1 MTAKTEACKHGTRYL
16 IEKYDSLNNL
26 HGYYCHACVLEEQ
39 AIHSER
45 ERLLNELEKIHKDV
59 CLAQM
64 IDDEH
69 PDIDIV
75 LAEECEE
82 CKWIAQQRG
91 KE

>member
-1 MTAKTEACKHGTRYL
+1 MCGGSLEDVKDTSPVCHKCK
-16 IEKYDSLNNL
+16 
-26 HGYYCHACVLEEQ
+26 EQ